1 MKSTAIF
8 PMKSFPLKALALI
21 FLIGFSPKVLFGQK
35 STNLMQLS
43 LENNTPLSKISF
55 DKSNNNLIQHLIH
68 KIHLTNLNTSCHNE
82 IGIFIFKLNNKG
94 KVSAKE
100 IKYMGTLLDSTKDE
114 IIANIK
120 SISWVLKPQSKS
132 LLKLNQWYIFKFSIY
147 ADSSKCNDKAAIEIL
162 KQIENN
168 EQFYWS
174 AINSIYDNLSV
185 SPQNITFLEFHKRV

>member
-21 FLIGFSPKVLFGQK
+21 FLIGFIPKVLFGRE
-35 STNLMQLS
+35 STELMQLS
-43 LENNTPLSKISF
+43 PENNTPLFNSSF
-55 DKSNNNLIQHLIH
+55 DESSDNLIQHLIH
-68 KIHLTNLNTSCHNE
+68 KIHLSNSNTSCNNE

-100 IKYMGTLLDSTKDE
+100 IKYMGTLIDPTKDE

-120 SISWVLKPQSKS
+120 SLSRALKPQRKS

-147 ADSSKCNDKAAIEIL
+147 ADSSKCNEKAAIEIP

-174 AINSIYDNLSV
+174 TINTIYVNLSV
-185 SPQNITFLEFHKRV
+185 SLKNITFLEFHKRA